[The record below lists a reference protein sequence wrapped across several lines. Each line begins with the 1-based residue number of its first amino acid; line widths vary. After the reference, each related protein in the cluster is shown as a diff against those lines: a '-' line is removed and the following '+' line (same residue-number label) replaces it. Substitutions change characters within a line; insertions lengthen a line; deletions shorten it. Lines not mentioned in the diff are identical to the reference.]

1 MANRKPTPPTQ
12 ASIAQGFISPYEL
25 ANLGKPPFEEKPNR
39 GEQISLKDSEPYDDA
54 TQDFTIG
61 LQDVDEALLKHIND
75 TIKPSVVQ
83 NGNRIEVPTIYG
95 SPERWKSMQADGYY
109 RDKNGKLMYPLIVVK
124 RDNVIKDRTL
134 GRKLDGNRV
143 RLYKEFENQY
153 TPRNRYDDI
162 SKIENRMPVREYSIV
177 AIPDYVNISYSGV
190 IYTNFVDQM
199 NNLVEAFNFASDSY
213 WGDKE
218 RFMFRTRIDS
228 FGTFTE
234 ANQGEDR
241 AIRAEF
247 TMTVYGYLI
256 PDTINKDLATLKKT
270 YSKAQIRLEG
280 EKSFDYFNLNNAINV
295 IQQLPPSTT
304 CANSTVQLNGTTI
317 GTIAS
322 GETGDFPV
330 TQNGSPVGSW
340 NGSAWIVQPCAT
352 PSIAISYSNNSPTY
366 GDTITITATPS
377 AGYVPTS
384 YLFFVFDG
392 NELTFLAEQVSNVYS
407 WTTNVIGALELYV
420 VATDGVIE
428 VADVIDITVNS
439 NPAFISEWVTDYVKD
454 GSFYS
459 VSAANQIQLPLISSG
474 NYNFVVDWGDGNTD
488 TITVWNQAETRHT
501 YAVEGKYTVTIIGTI
516 EGWQFGSDNAQSVG
530 PASDRA
536 KIVNILNWGT
546 LTITTIAAFYNC
558 IRLDSSAVDA
568 PTINTT
574 SLQNTFRN
582 CTVFNG
588 YVGNWDVS
596 GVQAFGG
603 FGAGQRFGMFADATL
618 FNNGGVNDM
627 DNWDASSLNDII
639 GMFRNCVGFNQDL
652 PSWDVS
658 NCTSFASVFE
668 NCTAFNGDVSTWNV
682 SNATTVGSMFASC
695 PSFNQDISG
704 WNVSGIQSFNTFL
717 SNNTAFDQDLSS
729 WVLSSA
735 TDCRNMFIN
744 GKSVNFN
751 VSGWDMG
758 NVTLLGGGGNGGMF
772 DTCRYFDQD
781 LSAWKIENVT
791 LAQFFLRNSTLST
804 PNYDAT
810 LIGWEARLQSLY
822 PSGVGYPNS
831 PNFNMGL
838 SKFTIGSAADA
849 AKTSLTT
856 TFGWT
861 IADGGG
867 I

>member
-1 MANRKPTPPTQ
+1 MADRKPTPPTQ

-228 FGTFTE
+228 FSTFTE

-340 NGSAWIVQPCAT
+340 NGSAWIVPPCAT
-352 PSIAISYSNNSPTY
+352 PSLSIEVYS
-366 GDTITITATPS
+366 D
-377 AGYVPTS
+377 AGYTTPASSFNYGATAYIKLVPTGITPTS
-384 YLFFVFDG
+384 YTFFFG
-392 NELTFLAEQVSNVYS
+392 NGTKNAPQVTQAGDTLAWTISLTGS
-407 WTTNVIGALELYV
+407 VIISAT
-420 VATDGVIE
+420 ATDGTDAT
-428 VADVIDITVNS
+428 ADATPFTLTSTLVIDHALKFDGVNDYATAIPIVENSGPLSFTFRFKLNDITRN
-439 NPAFISEWVTDYVKD
+439 NGIFQIS
-454 GSFYS
+454 SS
-459 VSAANQIQLPLISSG
+459 VGRTFMLGIKPTSVMTIQLNSFPIDIPISLDL
-474 NYNFVVDWGDGNTD
+474 NWHHF
-488 TITVWNQAETRHT
+488 TITYGALVKV
-501 YAVEGKYTVTIIGTI
+501 YLDGILVYTGAPSVLFARDFDRFDLGVLN
-516 EGWQFGSDNAQSVG
+516 GWQFVTGANVFG
-530 PASDRA
+530 
-536 KIVNILNWGT
+536 NINVADFAFHDVELNSTQVTALQT
-546 LTITTIAAFYNC
+546 LGA
-558 IRLDSSAVDA
+558 
-568 PTINTT
+568 
-574 SLQNTFRN
+574 
-582 CTVFNG
+582 
-588 YVGNWDVS
+588 VS
-596 GVQAFGG
+596 GHEVVRWPFSEPIGTVSGKLTDIVSDQKMSIRNMTSG
-603 FGAGQRFGMFADATL
+603 FG
-618 FNNGGVNDM
+618 
-627 DNWDASSLNDII
+627 II
-639 GMFRNCVGFNQDL
+639 
-652 PSWDVS
+652 
-658 NCTSFASVFE
+658 T
-668 NCTAFNGDVSTWNV
+668 
-682 SNATTVGSMFASC
+682 
-695 PSFNQDISG
+695 
-704 WNVSGIQSFNTFL
+704 
-717 SNNTAFDQDLSS
+717 
-729 WVLSSA
+729 
-735 TDCRNMFIN
+735 
-744 GKSVNFN
+744 
-751 VSGWDMG
+751 
-758 NVTLLGGGGNGGMF
+758 
-772 DTCRYFDQD
+772 Y
-781 LSAWKIENVT
+781 
-791 LAQFFLRNSTLST
+791 
-804 PNYDAT
+804 
-810 LIGWEARLQSLY
+810 
-822 PSGVGYPNS
+822 
-831 PNFNMGL
+831 
-838 SKFTIGSAADA
+838 
-849 AKTSLTT
+849 
-856 TFGWT
+856 
-861 IADGGG
+861 
-867 I
+867 